1 MDMNFEQ
8 YLKENLLWGN
18 LCEGAERFNGGQ
30 NQMWKG
36 FVLTNNGEVEAYIK
50 KCRARDTIYIEI
62 IVALVGRIY
71 GLPIPKP
78 IIVKVEPDHPDIC
91 VAETTFLYGSEAH
104 DSPNFER
111 FLSLYNCN
119 EDLILEYSNLHKILA
134 FDELI
139 ANPDRNKG
147 NILYDGAT
155 FQFIDHEYCFAR
167 NQNPRAEILDDW
179 KTRNIADIYRDHHGE
194 NDVLIHKTMQKVKKY
209 IKDELQATYSDAIL
223 VLDGVS
229 FDGQSY
235 SSKVSFV
242 KNFILERLPV
252 LEVLLKNSISYES
265 GNDQF
270 DWIEVGG

>member
-8 YLKENLLWGN
+8 YLKENILWGN
-18 LCEGAERFNGGQ
+18 LCEGAEQFNGGQ

-36 FVLTNNGEVEAYIK
+36 FVSTSKGEVEAYVK
-50 KCRARDTIYIEI
+50 KCKSNDTIYVEI

-78 IIVKVEPDHPDIC
+78 IIVKVEPNHPDIC
-91 VAETTFLYGSEAH
+91 VAETTFLYGSEAY

-111 FLSLYNCN
+111 FLRRYNCN
-119 EDLILEYSNLHKILA
+119 EELILNYKNLHKILA

-139 ANPDRNKG
+139 ANPDRNNG
-147 NILYDGAT
+147 NILYDGES
-155 FQFIDHEYCFAR
+155 FQFIDHEYCFAN
-167 NQNPRAEILDDW
+167 NQNPKAEILDDW
-179 KTRNIADIYRDHHGE
+179 KTGNISDIYRHHHGS
-194 NDVLIHKTMQKVKKY
+194 NDVLIHATMKKVKKY
-209 IKDELQATYSDAIL
+209 INDELKATYDDVIL

-229 FDGQSY
+229 LDGQSY

-252 LEVLLKNSISYES
+252 LDVLLKNSISSEYDT
-265 GNDQF
+265 DQLNF
-270 DWIEVGG
+270 TGTGG